1 MLGVVSGSRHSDPE
15 SPFAAVVVVGSLGAL
30 QAFGAIL
37 GCLPSGF
44 PAAIVFGLHRGNT
57 HGLTEE
63 LLARRGNL
71 PVRTARDGLL
81 LAPATVYLAPWNRQ
95 LLLAAGGAMRIVPG
109 AAGTGHRFADALL
122 RSAAQAFGS
131 RLIAVVLSG
140 RLNGGA
146 DGAREV
152 KRLGGRVL
160 AQAPGTAVA
169 PSMPTA
175 ALASGCVDFA
185 LGPEALA
192 HALVALCSSP
202 GAAELFRVRLNAG
215 VRS

>member
-1 MLGVVSGSRHSDPE
+1 MSGSRHNGPE
-15 SPFAAVVVVGSLGAL
+15 SPFAAVVVVVSQGGL

-37 GCLPSGF
+37 GCLPSDF
-44 PAAIVFGLHRGNT
+44 PAGIVLGLHRSDS

-63 LLARRGNL
+63 LLERRGTL
-71 PVRTARDGLL
+71 PVRAARDGLRL
-81 LAPATVYLAPWNRQ
+81 GPATVYLAPWDRQ

-109 AAGTGHRFADALL
+109 EAGTGHRFADALL
-122 RSAAQAFGS
+122 RSAAQVFGP

-152 KRLGGRVL
+152 KRRGGRVL
-160 AQAPGTAVA
+160 AQAPGTAAA
-169 PSMPTA
+169 PSMPIA
-175 ALASGCVDFA
+175 ALASGCVDFV

-215 VRS
+215 ARS